1 MNCTE
6 CFECKGLDC
15 AILAQQEKDDFAA
28 YRQMEAANVVEHD
41 DMTSHII
48 DRVDGET
55 IIIDQKEIEGGYL
68 GEPGFSS
75 AGDFLEY
82 ILG

>member
-1 MNCTE
+1 MFCKE
-6 CFECKGLDC
+6 CCNCKGLDC

-28 YRQMEAANVVEHD
+28 YRQMEAANVVEFN
-41 DMTSHII
+41 DMSSHII
-48 DRVDGET
+48 DSDDGET
-55 IIIDQKEIEGGYL
+55 IIIDQREVEGGYL

-75 AGDFLEY
+75 AGDFLDY